1 MLVSCRSEWVC
12 NIDPVEVWIKKKS
25 LLLIF
30 PFSQLHLIP
39 RLTNTQK
46 DFFPNDFHSLFV
58 SSYLDQGNVGVGVCA
73 CVWCVRVGVR
83 VCVCG
88 WRMSEKWQERERG
101 RRRQWSVK
109 KIAFW
114 CSNPL
119 SLSLWAFFCDSNSH
133 PIPLLQFLP
142 KRVKVC
148 QKTNSIFFPIFQ
160 LEGNRNLLLPPNTFW
175 AQWLRYFK

>member
-12 NIDPVEVWIKKKS
+12 NINPVEVWIKKKS

-58 SSYLDQGNVGVGVCA
+58 SSYLDQGNVGVCVCA
-73 CVWCVRVGVR
+73 CVWCVRVC
-83 VCVCG
+83 VCV
-88 WRMSEKWQERERG
+88 WLKDEWEMERKRERG

-119 SLSLWAFFCDSNSH
+119 SLSLSLSLFLRFQFSSDSFAS
-133 PIPLLQFLP
+133 ISS
-142 KRVKVC
+142 
-148 QKTNSIFFPIFQ
+148 QKSKSMP
-160 LEGNRNLLLPPNTFW
+160 ED
-175 AQWLRYFK
+175 